1 MSDRPTVAD
10 LLAADPRD
18 SGCAGALEIIDQ
30 YVDLE
35 TAGEDASERFPGV
48 AAHLRSCPG
57 CRVDHEGL
65 LAAAADERRRG
76 TST

>member
-1 MSDRPTVAD
+1 MSDKPTIAD

-18 SGCAGALEIIDQ
+18 LGCAAVFGIIDR

-35 TAGEDASERFPGV
+35 LIWEDVAARVPAV
-48 AAHLRSCPG
+48 AAHLRSCPA

-65 LAAAADERRRG
+65 LAAAQNVHTHPAR
-76 TST
+76 